1 MKHMRKWRLLLPA
14 LLTQTILFGQSDPVL
29 SVPSDAQ
36 MVIHLN
42 LGKLAKKMP
51 WTSVTKRDI
60 FQYLMKDIPLEK
72 QTYLTDPSKLGVDF
86 ASGLWIAIK
95 QDKANE
101 HSPANYVMITGFI
114 ADEGKFSN
122 MVAAN
127 NNKPASLV
135 HQENGHFLIEGN
147 AGLAWNTK
155 QFVLLISTGDEEK
168 TAKATEKRQPKS
180 FYTNKTKLL
189 AAYLYPDVQKSLFND
204 PRFQQLLQQDSD
216 IRMWSDGSVD
226 LKGKSKRNELFEGLN
241 LGLMTK
247 GNYKAT
253 TIDFEQ
259 GKIISTTRQW
269 YNDSLAPIIKK
280 MYSRPMNTALL
291 QKIPA
296 GNTLMVM
303 NFSMD
308 MAGLDQLFNQSGFSQ
323 LMKKE
328 LQASNLKFQDFQQAL
343 QGDIMMAAVLPE
355 SYMNQEDES
364 AETRR
369 NPLTDIQIFVA
380 ATVKDEKKMKKLVDT
395 IQYNMEIAKKKKD
408 SIRAAQIESWAMPD
422 SPAVWSPEA
431 MEDSSFVEE
440 EIIEGDSISYLS
452 DTTAMEIEE
461 IDLDDMSFP
470 PPPPPKEVFKPVMD
484 ISDGLFVMT
493 FSDKSLKAFKEN
505 KSNPGMKAFTDLY
518 GKKPMI
524 FTLDMK
530 TLMGFLGPILGSKF
544 SSREDENP
552 LAVLDVF
559 DKLTISGGAYKN
571 GAIESETELRLS
583 DPSLNSLETV
593 MNFLDMFGNVMNRIG
608 KGAIV
613 KDEEVDA
620 PKEEKVYSLDD
631 VPPPLVIKTESEA
644 EAALDMKAD
653 FVGGEKAWAKYLK
666 KELNTKIPVE
676 NDAPKGRYAVVIEFV
691 VKEDGTH
698 ADFIALT
705 NHGYG
710 MEEEAMRV
718 LSNVKKWKPAMKNDK
733 PVESVFKKEI
743 VFVVKD

>member
-1 MKHMRKWRLLLPA
+1 MKHMRKWRLLLLA
-14 LLTQTILFGQSDPVL
+14 LLTQTILSGQSEPVL
-29 SVPSDAQ
+29 SLPSDAQ

-51 WTSVTKRDI
+51 WSSVTKRDI
-60 FQYLMKDIPLEK
+60 FQYLLKDIPLEK
-72 QTYLTDPSKLGVDF
+72 QTYLTDPSKSGVDF
-86 ASGLWIAIK
+86 SSGLWIAIK
-95 QDKANE
+95 QDQTSDK
-101 HSPANYVMITGFI
+101 SPVNYVMLTGFI
-114 ADEGKFSN
+114 ADEGKFSK

-135 HQENGHFLIEGN
+135 HQDNGHYLLEGN
-147 AGLAWNTK
+147 ASLAWNTK
-155 QFVLLISTGDEEK
+155 QFVMLVSTGAEK
-168 TAKATEKRQPKS
+168 KTEKATEKRQPKS
-180 FYTNKTKLL
+180 FYTNKIKLL
-189 AAYLYPDVQKSLFND
+189 STFLYPDAQKSLFNN

-216 IRMWSDGSVD
+216 IQIWSDGSVD
-226 LKGKSKRNELFEGLN
+226 LKGKYAKNDLPDELN
-241 LGLMTK
+241 LGFISK

-253 TIDFEQ
+253 TIDFEM
-259 GKIISTTRQW
+259 GKIKSTTRQW
-269 YNDSLAPIIKK
+269 VNDSLAPIMKK

-291 QKIPA
+291 QKIPV

-308 MAGLDQLFNQSGFSQ
+308 MAGLEQFFNQSGISK

-328 LQASNLKFQDFQQAL
+328 LQASNIKFEEFQEAL
-343 QGDIMMAAVLPE
+343 QGDFMMAAVLPE
-355 SYMNQEDES
+355 SYTNQEDES

-380 ATVKDEKKMKKLVDT
+380 ATVKDEQKMKKLVDT
-395 IQYNMEIAKKKKD
+395 IQYKMEVAKKRKD
-408 SIRAAQIESWAMPD
+408 SIRAAQIESWEMTD
-422 SPAVWSPEA
+422 SPAVWSPIV
-431 MEDSSFVEE
+431 DSSSVEE
-440 EIIEGDSISYLS
+440 EMIEGDSISYLS

-461 IDLDDMSFP
+461 IDLDEMSYPSP
-470 PPPPPKEVFKPVMD
+470 PPAEKMQFKPIMD

-505 KSNPGMKAFTDLY
+505 KSNPEMKAFADLY
-518 GKKPMI
+518 GKKPMV

-530 TLMGFLGPILGSKF
+530 ALMGFLGPLLGSKF
-544 SSREDENP
+544 SSNENENP

-559 DKLTISGGAYKN
+559 DKLIVSGGGFKN
-571 GAIESETELRLS
+571 GAIESETETRLS
-583 DPSLNSLETV
+583 DPSLNSLEI
-593 MNFLDMFGNVMNRIG
+593 MLNFFEKIFESIRQIKNQSVEINRI
-608 KGAIV
+608 KS
-613 KDEEVDA
+613 EESVI
-620 PKEEKVYSLDD
+620 E
-631 VPPPLVIKTESEA
+631 PPPPPPPFPPAGVEMIPVQNPS
-644 EAALDMKAD
+644 
-653 FVGGEKAWAKYLK
+653 FPGGEKAWVKFLK

-676 NDAPKGRYAVVIEFV
+676 NGAQKGRYAVVIEFV
-691 VKEDGTH
+691 VKEDGTP

-718 LSNVKKWKPAMKNDK
+718 LGTVKKWKPAIMNGK